1 MVIQK
6 IGGRN
11 KTFQHF
17 MSKTNKGSRKKSYF
31 FSGPATKRDGKG
43 LATKKNTYFWSS
55 NKKIWKNVCVH

>member
-43 LATKKNTYFWSS
+43 LATKKNTYF
-55 NKKIWKNVCVH
+55 